1 MEDIKFDDIKSLARN
16 WVLLLVW
23 FIIFLFII
31 QTTGIVVHE
40 FGHYSVGK
48 IYGCES
54 LKISIAPFSFKDS
67 VSNVSG
73 WETCK
78 FPLVMNKDGTRVC
91 NYQTN
96 IDSFA
101 GLFFTLI
108 IFLPLIF
115 LINYFLKK
123 KVKKYF
129 LEGKYLV
136 LLLIFVISM
145 AIGSAS
151 YDLFKIGE
159 CLFNTHIGDILF
171 RIINLLP
178 KLMDLLIIFFFC
190 IDLMTIVSFILS
202 LKSKHKNRKIY
213 KNNSI

>member
-1 MEDIKFDDIKSLARN
+1 MKNIRFDDIKSLGKS

-31 QTTGIVVHE
+31 QTAGIVVHE
-40 FGHYSVGK
+40 LGHYSIGK

-67 VSNVSG
+67 ISNVSG

-96 IDSFA
+96 IDHFA

-123 KVKKYF
+123 KVRKYF

-136 LLLIFVISM
+136 LFLIFVISM
-145 AIGSAS
+145 GIESAS

-159 CLFNTHIGDILF
+159 CLFNTQIGDIIF

-178 KLMDLLIIFFFC
+178 RLMDLLIILFFY
-190 IDLMTIVSFILS
+190 IDLITIVSFILS
-202 LKSKHKNRKIY
+202 IKSKHKK
-213 KNNSI
+213 